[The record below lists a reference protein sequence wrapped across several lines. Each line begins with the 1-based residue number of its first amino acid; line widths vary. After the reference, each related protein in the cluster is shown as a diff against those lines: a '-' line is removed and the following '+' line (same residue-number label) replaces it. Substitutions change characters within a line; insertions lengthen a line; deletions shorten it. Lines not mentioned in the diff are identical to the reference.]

1 MISSN
6 DSEFHSLFKCF
17 YKDSDSFRETTWFP
31 MVFPKIGD
39 AILHIW
45 SFQILTLDPK
55 KVTLLTDGIV
65 LLDTHLTLHSGKKKT
80 VKIVP
85 VL

>member
-1 MISSN
+1 
-6 DSEFHSLFKCF
+6 
-17 YKDSDSFRETTWFP
+17 